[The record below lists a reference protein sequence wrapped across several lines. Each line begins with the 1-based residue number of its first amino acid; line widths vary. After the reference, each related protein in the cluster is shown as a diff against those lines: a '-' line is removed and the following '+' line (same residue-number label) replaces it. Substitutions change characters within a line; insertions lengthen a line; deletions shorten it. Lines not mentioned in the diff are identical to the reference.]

1 MTLPR
6 RRFLHLA
13 AGAAALPAVSRIAR
27 ADTYPSRPVHI
38 VIGFPPRQSADISA
52 RLLGHWLSERL
63 GQTSIID
70 NKPGASSSVATEFVV
85 RALPDGYT
93 LPWIVTSNYINAT
106 LYKKLPY
113 NFIRDIE
120 PVASNTRTP
129 LVMEVTP
136 SLPVKTVPEFIAY
149 AKAHRG
155 KLNMA
160 SGGIGNS
167 THIAGELFK
176 MMTGINMLHVPYR
189 GSAPALPAGQV
200 QVMFDLMASSI
211 GHIRAG
217 KLRPLPVTT
226 ATRSTALPGV
236 PTIGEFVPG
245 YEASAVGGIV
255 APTGTP
261 AAIVNRLNK
270 EIDAAL
276 ADPKM
281 NARFADLGVVP
292 RAGLAGRLRQADRR
306 GNRQVGQ
313 GDRVRRHQAAVIYA
327 AASPNPN
334 SRAQQIG
341 PGHRGFRL

>member
-38 VIGFPPRQSADISA
+38 VIGFPPGQSADISA
-52 RLLGHWLSERL
+52 RLLGRWLSERL

-93 LPWIVTSNYINAT
+93 LPWIATSNCINAT
-106 LYKKLPY
+106 LYTKLPY

-129 LVMEVTP
+129 LIMEVTP

-149 AKAHRG
+149 AKAHPG

-160 SGGIGNS
+160 FGGIGNS
-167 THIAGELFK
+167 THMAGELFK

-189 GSAPALPAGQV
+189 GSAPAFTGRPGAGDVRPDGFVDRSHQGG
-200 QVMFDLMASSI
+200 QAAAA
-211 GHIRAG
+211 AG
-217 KLRPLPVTT
+217 TT
-226 ATRSTALPGV
+226 ATRSAALPGV

-245 YEASAVGGIV
+245 YEASAVGGIG
-255 APTGTP
+255 APKGSP

-276 ADPKM
+276 ADPAM

-292 RAGLAGRLRQADRR
+292 VPGWPADFGRLT
-306 GNRQVGQ
+306 
-313 GDRVRRHQAAVIYA
+313 AAETDKWAKVIKFA
-327 AASPNPN
+327 GIKP
-334 SRAQQIG
+334 Q
-341 PGHRGFRL
+341 